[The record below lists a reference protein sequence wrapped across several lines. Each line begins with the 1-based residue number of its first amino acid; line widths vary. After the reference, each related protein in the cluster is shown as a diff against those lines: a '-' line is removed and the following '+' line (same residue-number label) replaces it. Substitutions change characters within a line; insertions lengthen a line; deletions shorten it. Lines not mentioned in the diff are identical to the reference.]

1 VDSVD
6 LVDLVDIIAKSGDRH
21 GFFKL
26 PKKPSQSP
34 FFEKPCLSP
43 LFAAKEEETG
53 MSHCNKMRD
62 FFDERAAGW
71 DAGVPADVV
80 ERAREILE
88 GLGIA
93 PGSRV
98 LDVGC
103 GTGVLVPMLCELM
116 QGRGFVA
123 AADVSLNMLHEGRK
137 KYEGPLAGWL
147 QLDVVRLPMRGG
159 SFDWVLC
166 YSVFPHFEDRR
177 GAVSELAGAL
187 RRGGRLAIF
196 HSKSREDINA
206 FHRSVG
212 GEVGGHELPDE
223 PEMREILEGAGLEV
237 ERLEN
242 RSDRYLALAVK

>member
-1 VDSVD
+1 MGSKIQV
-6 LVDLVDIIAKSGDRH
+6 
-21 GFFKL
+21 
-26 PKKPSQSP
+26 
-34 FFEKPCLSP
+34 
-43 LFAAKEEETG
+43 
-53 MSHCNKMRD
+53 

-71 DAGVPADVV
+71 DAAVPADVI

-103 GTGVLVPMLCELM
+103 GTGVLVPMLRELM
-116 QGRGFVA
+116 QGRGFIA
-123 AADVSLNMLHEGRK
+123 AVDVSMNMLREGRK
-137 KYEGPLAGWL
+137 KYGGEFAGWV
-147 QLDVVRLPMRGG
+147 QSDAARLPLRGG
-159 SFDWVLC
+159 TFDWVLC
-166 YSVFPHFEDRR
+166 YSVFPHFEDQR
-177 GAVSELAGAL
+177 GVVLELAGAL
-187 RRGGRLAIF
+187 RRGGRLAVF

-223 PEMREILEGAGLEV
+223 PEMREILEGARLEV

-242 RSDRYLALAVK
+242 RSDRYLALAVKQA